1 MNEDL
6 IHKHIQ
12 SILEEVKPAV
22 SKTTFNFTD
31 TSIEEKLSHQT
42 LALAMKSNID
52 VAVQL
57 PNNDN
62 RIFLNKSE
70 NKALAKFDEE
80 LGPNYRCTGFFWY
93 PPGSYCGWHTNAD
106 LEGER
111 TYFVWSPEDGKSF
124 FRYYD
129 AENKTIVTE
138 PERKG
143 VTIRK
148 FSTSKQNPFWHSVGS
163 YTNRISIGYM
173 EIKND

>member
-6 IHKHIQ
+6 ILKHMQ
-12 SILEEVKPAV
+12 AILEDVELSKN
-22 SKTTFNFTD
+22 KTTFNFVD
-31 TSIEEKLSHQT
+31 TSIEEKLSHQ
-42 LALAMKSNID
+42 ALAKAMKDNVD

-57 PNNDN
+57 PDNDN
-62 RIFLNKSE
+62 RIFLSKAK

-80 LGPNYRCTGFFWY
+80 LGGQYRCTGFFWY
-93 PPGSYCGWHTNAD
+93 PPGSYCGRHTNAD

-129 AENKTIVTE
+129 AKNETIVTE
-138 PERKG
+138 PEQKG
-143 VTIRK
+143 ITVRK
-148 FSTSKQNPFWHSVGS
+148 FSTSKDEPFWHCVGS
-163 YTNRISIGYM
+163 YTNRVSIGYM